1 MRRASYWVLVVVA
14 ALVLVLTPDL
24 RVKAQD
30 ADLATYATID
40 PPGAIYSEA
49 NDINSRG
56 EIVGRFY
63 DGAVC
68 DIRNFCQVFDGHN
81 HAFLL
86 RKGEFTTFDPPSSTL
101 TGAIGIG
108 PSGDIVGTYR
118 TADGIFHGFVL
129 SHDQFTTI
137 DFPGGTFTR
146 LQGINPEGDIVGEY
160 RTHSPTGDVRHGFL
174 LSGGEFT
181 SIDFPGALH
190 TSAWRINS
198 AGQIAGR
205 YQSLDRT
212 SHNFLLS
219 AGEFTTIDFPG
230 SSDSLGN
237 PQAGGPAGPPGLNAR
252 GDVVSNYCD
261 TEPCNIVTNG
271 NVHAFLASGGD
282 FASFDFPDSFLTV
295 AFGIND
301 RGDIVGGYKDTAT
314 TTCTISPTCTQV
326 HGYLRTMR

>member
-1 MRRASYWVLVVVA
+1 MRRGRYWVFAVVA
-14 ALVLVLTPDL
+14 ALVLALTPDL

-30 ADLATYATID
+30 ADPATYATID

-63 DGAVC
+63 DGDVC
-68 DIRNFCQVFDGHN
+68 DIRNVCQVFDGHD
-81 HAFLL
+81 HGFLL
-86 RKGEFTTFDPPSSTL
+86 SKGEFTTIDPPGSTL
-101 TGAIGIG
+101 TGALGIG
-108 PSGDIVGTYR
+108 PGGDIVGTYR

-160 RTHSPTGDVRHGFL
+160 RTPSPTGDVRHGFL
-174 LSGGEFT
+174 LRGGEFT

-190 TSAWRINS
+190 TSAWRINP
-198 AGQIAGR
+198 AGQIAGK
-205 YQSLDRT
+205 YQSPDRT
-212 SHNFLLS
+212 SHNFLLN

-230 SSDSLGN
+230 SFDGLGS
-237 PQAGGPAGPPGLNAR
+237 PLVGGPAGPLGLNAR
-252 GDVVSNYCD
+252 RDIASNYCN
-261 TEPCNIVTNG
+261 TEPCNIVSNG
-271 NVHAFLASGGD
+271 NIHGFLASGGE
-282 FASFDFPDSFLTV
+282 FASFDFPNSFLTV

-301 RGDIVGGYKDTAT
+301 RGDIVGAYKDRST
-314 TTCTISPTCTQV
+314 TTCTTSPVCSQI
-326 HGYLRTMR
+326 HGFLRTR